1 MPQTGKCET
10 LYATPQVEI
19 IYMYSHVF
27 YDLCDSSY
35 TDVYKIM
42 ATSRNYSELEMVWKG
57 WRENSG
63 RRMKDKYAK
72 FVDLSN
78 QAIQDLNQGTY
89 LIYIK
94 RDMVVNVWYNYVCS
108 SSIKVIFLYVHN

>member
-1 MPQTGKCET
+1 
-10 LYATPQVEI
+10 
-19 IYMYSHVF
+19 
-27 YDLCDSSY
+27 
-35 TDVYKIM
+35 M

-57 WRENSG
+57 WRDNSG

-89 LIYIK
+89 HRILVEYHFLLVHYNIISRQCIDTSFLLYIITYFYVLIK
-94 RDMVVNVWYNYVCS
+94 
-108 SSIKVIFLYVHN
+108 

>member
-1 MPQTGKCET
+1 MPQTSKCET
-10 LYATPQVEI
+10 LYATRQRRYNIHV
-19 IYMYSHVF
+19 HVF
-27 YDLCDSSY
+27 YNLCDSSY

-42 ATSRNYSELEMVWKG
+42 ATSRNYSELEMVWKE
-57 WRENSG
+57 WRDSSG

-89 LIYIK
+89 LICIK
-94 RDMVVNVWYNYVCS
+94 RDMVVNV
-108 SSIKVIFLYVHN
+108 

>member
-1 MPQTGKCET
+1 
-10 LYATPQVEI
+10 
-19 IYMYSHVF
+19 
-27 YDLCDSSY
+27 
-35 TDVYKIM
+35 M

-57 WRENSG
+57 WRDNSG

-89 LIYIK
+89 HCILVERRIP
-94 RDMVVNVWYNYVCS
+94 
-108 SSIKVIFLYVHN
+108 FLASAL

>member
-1 MPQTGKCET
+1 
-10 LYATPQVEI
+10 
-19 IYMYSHVF
+19 
-27 YDLCDSSY
+27 
-35 TDVYKIM
+35 M

-57 WRENSG
+57 WRDNSG

-89 LIYIK
+89 HCILVEYHFLLVHYNIISRQCIDTSFLLYIITCFYVLIK
-94 RDMVVNVWYNYVCS
+94 
-108 SSIKVIFLYVHN
+108 